1 MRATRESPPIRPM
14 SIRPRLAAPRAILL
28 AALLALSLGVAACGQ
43 DTGPAPAGG
52 GHNQADVAFAH
63 LMVHHHEH
71 GVEMAKL
78 AEEKGSKP
86 EIKELGAKI
95 RSAHEHEI
103 AQMEGFIHE
112 FGAVGQAP
120 VPPAIKKAVEEKELA
135 DLEAA
140 GGEEF
145 DTLFLEGMI
154 HHHLSAAD
162 MAEAELIGGQH
173 PPAKGLA
180 QTIKDVQVKE
190 TEEMHHLLAE
200 MG

>member
-1 MRATRESPPIRPM
+1 MPLRRASPRSAM
-14 SIRPRLAAPRAILL
+14 TIRPRLPARS
-28 AALLALSLGVAACGQ
+28 AALLALLVALSLGLAACGQ
-43 DTGPAPAGG
+43 EAGPAAAG

-86 EIKELGAKI
+86 EVKELGARI

>member
-1 MRATRESPPIRPM
+1 MSLLPRPARRA
-14 SIRPRLAAPRAILL
+14 ALL
-28 AALLALSLGVAACGQ
+28 AALLALSLGAAACGQ
-43 DTGPAPAGG
+43 EATSAPGGG

-71 GVEMAKL
+71 GVEMARL

-86 EIKELGAKI
+86 QIKELGARI
-95 RSAHEHEI
+95 RSTQEHEI

-145 DTLFLEGMI
+145 DTRFLEGMI
-154 HHHLSAAD
+154 HHHLSSAD
-162 MAEAELIGGQH
+162 LAKAELIGGQH
-173 PPAKGLA
+173 APAKGRA
-180 QTIKDVQVKE
+180 QTIQDVQVKE